1 MFQKLIQQFNVFSR
15 ENWWIYLLLLGTIL
29 IVLMTW
35 KGNLL
40 EIIILFS
47 INLLWAMSNMLMMSS
62 YKNKNFSEGSVFIL
76 IANILYTSLSIYAW
90 IHDGDMQYIFWQ
102 LSFLLAGIKVFML
115 YNFARNLSLINMKSI
130 FVLNIIV
137 LSVLVF
143 YIWITPP
150 VFVQSLW
157 IFAITLG
164 LAITHDIYRYFLIVF
179 GNFFIV
185 AGSMLLLW
193 ENYLDGNILW
203 VTVAYMLLWLS
214 TLVYYLKL
222 FPLYISRFKKL

>member
-1 MFQKLIQQFNVFSR
+1 
-15 ENWWIYLLLLGTIL
+15 
-29 IVLMTW
+29 
-35 KGNLL
+35 
-40 EIIILFS
+40 
-47 INLLWAMSNMLMMSS
+47 MLMMSS

-143 YIWITPP
+143 YI
-150 VFVQSLW
+150 
-157 IFAITLG
+157 
-164 LAITHDIYRYFLIVF
+164 
-179 GNFFIV
+179 
-185 AGSMLLLW
+185 
-193 ENYLDGNILW
+193 
-203 VTVAYMLLWLS
+203 
-214 TLVYYLKL
+214 
-222 FPLYISRFKKL
+222 